1 MGELELV
8 QDLAVV
14 LLAAGLAGALCKR
27 LGLSVVVG
35 YVLAG
40 IVIGP
45 HTPPFPLVA
54 DVDRIQML
62 SQIGLVFLMFGIGLG
77 LSLTRIQRLG
87 VGLLIATA
95 LGAFGM
101 LQAGRL
107 LGGVAGWSESGG
119 WFLAGMLMVSSSA
132 VIAKIVGDMNLLHA
146 RTGQVALAVTVM
158 EDVVAVIMLAV
169 LGAQAAMGGGA
180 AGSGGDEMAWAGMLA
195 GLSAFVVL
203 LVSAGLFFLP
213 KVLRR
218 LNGRADPELQTI
230 VVAGVLLAL
239 AWLAAWVG
247 YSPALGAFLLGT
259 MVAEMPQRPAVE
271 KAFAGLRDMFSSVF
285 FVAIGMMIE
294 VELLAEVGMWALGL
308 GVFTIVV
315 RTVVLGAALILT
327 GEPAPV
333 ARRAGLLL
341 SPIGEFSFV
350 IAQLGVAGGIL
361 SAEAYPLAVGAS
373 LFTVLVAP
381 LINRRADGVLALWSR
396 AEPLWMERGFEA
408 YRLWVE
414 RLARQKF
421 GGIWWRLSKKRVIQ
435 IAGEMLLVTGI
446 VVISRQVWEV
456 LQASAWAADWSR
468 LALRSGYVAAVAVLT
483 VVPLVALGRNL
494 EALGL
499 ISADAIAMRTK
510 WPARVLSAAF
520 RIAAVVVMVGWLW
533 ILLPL
538 DLLPGWAW
546 LAAALIVAAVVML
559 LFRRL
564 IFWHSQWQHSVEGA
578 FAGEW
583 EAADATISPRWW
595 GDAGEWALTLQE
607 CILSERAACAGQRL
621 MDVNIRKRFGCTVAE
636 IDRQGF
642 IIATPGPQDRLFPGD
657 RLLLLGDEG
666 GLQAARKD
674 LDRETESGEEDF
686 DDVRLHLVVIEATLP
701 KAGRRL
707 DEWQTGERWPAI
719 VVGIER
725 DGRRITQPD
734 GQEVIG
740 VGDRLLLLGT
750 PAQVRTFLRM
760 DGADGSD

>member
-1 MGELELV
+1 M
-8 QDLAVV
+8 
-14 LLAAGLAGALCKR
+14 LAA
-27 LGLSVVVG
+27 
-35 YVLAG
+35 
-40 IVIGP
+40 
-45 HTPPFPLVA
+45 
-54 DVDRIQML
+54 
-62 SQIGLVFLMFGIGLG
+62 
-77 LSLTRIQRLG
+77 
-87 VGLLIATA
+87 
-95 LGAFGM
+95 
-101 LQAGRL
+101 
-107 LGGVAGWSESGG
+107 
-119 WFLAGMLMVSSSA
+119 
-132 VIAKIVGDMNLLHA
+132 
-146 RTGQVALAVTVM
+146 
-158 EDVVAVIMLAV
+158 
-169 LGAQAAMGGGA
+169 LGAQAGMGGGA
-180 AGSGGDEMAWAGMLA
+180 RGGEGDEMAWAGMLA

-373 LFTVLVAP
+373 LFAVLVAP

-468 LALRSGYVAAVAVLT
+468 LALRGGYVAAVAVLT

-520 RIAAVVVMVGWLW
+520 RIAAVVVMVGWLL

-578 FAGEW
+578 LAGEW

-686 DDVRLHLVVIEATLP
+686 DDVRLHIVVIEATLQ

-707 DEWQTGERWPAI
+707 AEWQTGERWPAI

-740 VGDRLLLLGT
+740 AGDRLLLLGT